1 MGSMRHLLVLTMLLQ
16 MVSLTA
22 QTDER
27 SLAVGDTV
35 VLKARHRS
43 TGVVLAFLGHGLCPP
58 CVSALSDIDR
68 RLAGTRLPIE
78 VYVGDGLESSAAAT
92 VKQHV
97 SHAKLYDD
105 ETYAVAQQ
113 YRVFRYPTFAFVS
126 PSGVV
131 RGVISPGVKGAENSH
146 VAPVID
152 AILKEGSFL
161 EYRGPVQQRATV
173 AKSIELPKE
182 VYVRGGDY
190 LHVFFDPQHQQ
201 FFCWSV
207 RSSTTA
213 YVLDTSG
220 RIVRTYDMTA
230 AAVTQ
235 APSRVDVKA
244 WDNQR
249 ERVLL
254 SSNAGGSQ
262 NNTLCWFGLR
272 SLTVDTLKYE
282 LSVIL
287 QGSQMAYHPAT
298 SSYASTIHLPY
309 VLEGKSGDDFTVFVQ
324 TATGTSRIVP
334 KSSLYARDSMNT
346 SMLYSTLTSCPG
358 GFLTSQVLA
367 DTVHYISAS
376 DRSVKAFHVPLPQ
389 PYYVPHTYG
398 MKQYRTVPGAYR
410 SGITFYSEMIGMLAD
425 EARPDYFMCKFIIP
439 SKVLDNVE
447 RRPFFDKAYIMVDF
461 NMKKNGIERS
471 FELPQETNPIAVHDG
486 AVICRQFDLNPPQ
499 ITWFV
504 GPTVGSPNK

>member
-1 MGSMRHLLVLTMLLQ
+1 MRHLLILTLLLYT
-16 MVSLTA
+16 VSLVA

-27 SLAVGDTV
+27 SLAIGDTV

-43 TGVVLAFLGHGLCPP
+43 TGVVLVFLGHGLCPP
-58 CVSALSDIDR
+58 CVSALVDIDK

-78 VYVGDGLESSAAAT
+78 VYIGDGLESSTAGT
-92 VKQHV
+92 VKQRV

-126 PSGVV
+126 PSGIV
-131 RGVISPGVKGAENSH
+131 RGITSPGVKGAQNSDLP
-146 VAPVID
+146 PVIN

-190 LHVFFDPQHQQ
+190 LHVFFDPQQQQ
-201 FFCWSV
+201 FLCWSV

-213 YVLDTSG
+213 YVLDTLG
-220 RIVRTYDMTA
+220 RIVKSYDMTA

-235 APSRVDVKA
+235 APSRLDIKV
-244 WDNQR
+244 WDNQN

-254 SSNAGGSQ
+254 SGSSGGSQ
-262 NNTLCWFGLR
+262 NNTLYWFGLR
-272 SLTVDTLKYE
+272 SLNIDTLDYE
-282 LSVIL
+282 LSSFL
-287 QGSQMAYHPAT
+287 RGSQIAFHPAT

-309 VLEGKSGDDFTVFVQ
+309 VLDGKSEDDFTVFVK
-324 TATGTSRIVP
+324 TPDGASRIVP
-334 KSSLYARDSMNT
+334 KSSLYGRDSMYNG
-346 SMLYSTLTSCPG
+346 MLFSILTSSQS

-367 DTVHYISAS
+367 DTVHAISAG
-376 DRSVKAFHVPLPQ
+376 DLSVSAFHVPLPQ
-389 PYYVPHTYG
+389 QYYVSYKYG
-398 MKQYRTVPGAYR
+398 MEQYRTVPGAYR
-410 SGITFYSEMIGMLAD
+410 SGISFYSEMIGLLAD